1 MVTSLTYITKS
12 MYWQSPNHVV
22 LGGNLTFD
30 PTIREVKGAEG
41 SSKVIDFSIA
51 NNLKS
56 SGSPAGKAHFFKCE
70 AWGKTAELIHEY
82 FKKGDSITVVG
93 ALQWSSWE
101 DSKTNEK
108 RESVKVR
115 VESFYFSGGQGKKSS
130 EERGT
135 VAPVKRPPPLPKDG
149 RVQLYQS
156 PEGSAPQ
163 DDEIPF

>member
-1 MVTSLTYITKS
+1 

-82 FKKGDSITVVG
+82 FKKGDTITVVG
-93 ALQWSSWE
+93 ALQWNSWE
-101 DSKTNEK
+101 DNKTNEK
-108 RESVKVR
+108 RESVKIR
-115 VESFYFSGGQGKKSS
+115 VESFYFSGSMSRKSS
-130 EERGT
+130 EEKPSSPT
-135 VAPVKRPPPLPKDG
+135 IKRPPPLPMDQKG
-149 RVQLYQS
+149 VMLYQGEQS
-156 PEGSAPQ
+156 TTAK
-163 DDEIPF
+163 DDDIPF

>member
-1 MVTSLTYITKS
+1 

-30 PTIREVKGAEG
+30 PAIREVKGAEG

-56 SGSPAGKAHFFKCE
+56 SGSPAGKANFFRCE

-82 FKKGDSITVVG
+82 FKKGDTITVVG
-93 ALQWSSWE
+93 ALQWQTWE

-108 RESVKVR
+108 REAVKVR
-115 VESFYFSGGQGKKSS
+115 VESFYFSGGPSRKNA
-130 EERGT
+130 EEKPT
-135 VAPVKRPPPLPKDG
+135 PPTIKRPPPLPNTSQKGVD
-149 RVQLYQS
+149 LYQT
-156 PEGSAPQ
+156 PEGA
-163 DDEIPF
+163 DDDIPF

>member
-1 MVTSLTYITKS
+1 MVTSLTYIIKP

-41 SSKVIDFSIA
+41 SSKVIEFSIA

-56 SGSPAGKAHFFKCE
+56 STSPVGKAHFFKCE

-82 FKKGDSITVVG
+82 FKKGDSIIVVG
-93 ALQWSSWE
+93 VLQWHSWE

-108 RESVKVR
+108 RETTKVR
-115 VESFYFSGGQGKKSS
+115 VESFYFPGGQGKKS
-130 EERGT
+130 EER
-135 VAPVKRPPPLPKDG
+135 VATPVVKRPPPLPKEG
-149 RVQLYQS
+149 PAVQLYQA
-156 PEGSAPQ
+156 PEVVKPQ

>member
-1 MVTSLTYITKS
+1 

-30 PTIREVKGAEG
+30 PSIREVKGAEG

-56 SGSPAGKAHFFKCE
+56 SGSPAGKAHFFRCE

-82 FKKGDSITVVG
+82 FKKGDTITVVG
-93 ALQWSSWE
+93 SLQWNSWE

-108 RESVKVR
+108 REAVKVR
-115 VESFYFSGGQGKKSS
+115 VESFYFPGALNRKAGEDKS
-130 EERGT
+130 T
-135 VAPVKRPPPLPKDG
+135 PPTIKRPPPLPSVMKSG
-149 RVQLYQS
+149 VQLYQT
-156 PEGSAPQ
+156 PTDHDE
-163 DDEIPF
+163 DDIPF

>member
-1 MVTSLTYITKS
+1 

-30 PTIREVKGAEG
+30 PKLREVKGAEL
-41 SSKVIDFSIA
+41 SSKVVDFSIA

-115 VESFYFSGGQGKKSS
+115 VESFYFSGGQVKKNS
-130 EERGT
+130 EERSTG
-135 VAPVKRPPPLPKDG
+135 APVKRPPPLPKDG
-149 RVQLYQS
+149 PSVQIYQAPEVGS
-156 PEGSAPQ
+156 PK
-163 DDEIPF
+163 DDDIPF

>member
-1 MVTSLTYITKS
+1 

-30 PTIREVKGAEG
+30 PAIREVKGAEG
-41 SSKVIDFSIA
+41 STKVVDFSIA

-93 ALQWSSWE
+93 NLQWNSWE

-108 RESVKVR
+108 RESVKIR
-115 VESFYFSGGQGKKSS
+115 VESFYFSGGQGKKGS
-130 EERGT
+130 EERSSNN
-135 VAPVKRPPPLPKDG
+135 VAKRPPPLPKEG
-149 RVQLYQS
+149 PRVQLYQNVVEENS
-156 PEGSAPQ
+156 K
-163 DDEIPF
+163 DDDIPF

>member
-1 MVTSLTYITKS
+1 

-22 LGGNLTFD
+22 LGGNLTYD

-70 AWGKTAELIHEY
+70 AWGKTAELIYEY

-93 ALQWSSWE
+93 SLQWNSWE
-101 DSKTNEK
+101 DNKTNEK
-108 RESVKVR
+108 REAVKVR
-115 VESFYFSGGQGKKSS
+115 VESFYFSGGQNKKGA
-130 EERGT
+130 EEKGS
-135 VAPVKRPPPLPKDG
+135 APAFKRPPPPPNSG
-149 RVQLYQS
+149 PRVQLYQDPS
-156 PEGSAPQ
+156 I
-163 DDEIPF
+163 DDPDSDKIPF

>member
-1 MVTSLTYITKS
+1 

-22 LGGNLTFD
+22 LGGNLTYD
-30 PTIREVKGAEG
+30 PAIREVKGAEG

-93 ALQWSSWE
+93 ALQWNSWE

-115 VESFYFSGGQGKKSS
+115 VESFYFPGGQGKKSS

-135 VAPVKRPPPLPKDG
+135 VAPVKRPRPLPKDG
-149 RVQLYQS
+149 PRVQLYQD
-156 PEGSAPQ
+156 PEGNKPE

>member
-1 MVTSLTYITKS
+1 

-41 SSKVIDFSIA
+41 NSKVIDFSIA

-82 FKKGDSITVVG
+82 FKKGDTITVVG
-93 ALQWSSWE
+93 SLQWSSWE

-108 RESVKVR
+108 REAVKLR
-115 VESFYFSGGQGKKSS
+115 VESFYFSGSSGRKGS
-130 EERGT
+130 EEKASNT
-135 VAPVKRPPPLPKDG
+135 PTTRPPPFPITEQKG
-149 RVQLYQS
+149 VRLYQDNQ
-156 PEGSAPQ
+156 PAAVKA

>member
-1 MVTSLTYITKS
+1 

-56 SGSPAGKAHFFKCE
+56 SGSPAGKPNYFKCE

-82 FKKGDSITVVG
+82 FKRGDSITVVG
-93 ALQWSSWE
+93 SLQWNSWE

-108 RESVKVR
+108 REAIKVR
-115 VESFYFSGGQGKKSS
+115 VESFYFSGSS
-130 EERGT
+130 SRKGT
-135 VAPVKRPPPLPKDG
+135 DDKPSHVNRPPPLPTTDKPA
-149 RVQLYQS
+149 VPLYR
-156 PEGSAPQ
+156 PTDAAAG
-163 DDEIPF
+163 DDDIPF

>member
-1 MVTSLTYITKS
+1 

-41 SSKVIDFSIA
+41 STKVVDFSIA

-82 FKKGDSITVVG
+82 FNKGDSITVVG
-93 ALQWSSWE
+93 NLQWNSWE

-108 RESVKVR
+108 RESVKIR
-115 VESFYFSGGQGKKSS
+115 VESFYFSGGQSKKGS
-130 EERGT
+130 EERSSNN
-135 VAPVKRPPPLPKDG
+135 AAKRPPPLPKEG
-149 RVQLYQS
+149 PRVQLYQNVVEENS
-156 PEGSAPQ
+156 K
-163 DDEIPF
+163 DDDIPF

>member
-1 MVTSLTYITKS
+1 

-30 PTIREVKGAEG
+30 PPIREVKGAD
-41 SSKVIDFSIA
+41 SSSTVIEFSIA

-56 SGSPAGKAHFFKCE
+56 SGAPAGKAHFFKCE

-93 ALQWSSWE
+93 ALQWNSWE

-108 RESVKVR
+108 REAVKVR
-115 VESFYFSGGQGKKSS
+115 VESFYFAGSTSRKNSEEKSS
-130 EERGT
+130 
-135 VAPVKRPPPLPKDG
+135 VSPIKRPPPLPIEQKV
-149 RVQLYQS
+149 VQLYQD
-156 PEGSAPQ
+156 ATNNNAA

>member
-1 MVTSLTYITKS
+1 

-30 PTIREVKGAEG
+30 PSIREIKNSEG
-41 SSKVIDFSIA
+41 SSKVVDFSIA

-70 AWGKTAELIHEY
+70 AWGKTAELVQEY

-93 ALQWSSWE
+93 SLQWSSWE

-108 RESVKVR
+108 RETVKLR
-115 VESFYFSGGQGKKSS
+115 VESFYFPPTAARKGTEEKSS
-130 EERGT
+130 AT
-135 VAPVKRPPPLPKDG
+135 RPPPLPVTEQKG
-149 RVQLYQS
+149 VRLYNTDI
-156 PEGSAPQ
+156 APTVE
-163 DDEIPF
+163 DDQVPF